1 MIRLISA
8 LLVALNFLL
17 AAPAWAQPSAA
28 KAKTQYIQ
36 VNGDR
41 IAYRKLGRG
50 NPMVMVNRL
59 RGTLDT
65 WDPLFLDQLAASNT
79 VIIVDYPGVGY
90 SAGQLPPDM
99 AKVATFIANFSTA
112 LKLDRFIIAGWS
124 WGGAAAQA
132 FLTDYPER
140 VTHAVLIGTN
150 PPGDIKVPFQP
161 QWLERALK
169 PINDLADEEILFFEP
184 ASPRSLLAAKASHER
199 IYARPDVTPK
209 IPATPEAF
217 QPFFMAITAFKDDK
231 ENRRSKLTQME
242 TPILVLS
249 GTNDTSTS
257 VLNWYP
263 LIGLIPRGQLI
274 VLPES
279 GHGPQHQYPTLATK
293 YIKDFLMHAAD

>member
-1 MIRLISA
+1 MIRWIPA

-17 AAPAWAQPSAA
+17 VAPAWAQPGAV

-50 NPMVMVNRL
+50 APMVMVNRL

-90 SAGQLPPDM
+90 SSGQLPPDM
-99 AKVATFIANFSTA
+99 AKVASFIADFSSA

-132 FLTDYPER
+132 FLIDYPAR

-169 PINDLADEEILFFEP
+169 PVNDLADEEILFFEP
-184 ASPRSLLAAKASHER
+184 ASPRSLRAAKASHER
-199 IYARPDVTPK
+199 IHARPDITSK
-209 IPATPEAF
+209 IPATQEAF
-217 QPFFMAITAFKDDK
+217 QPFFMAITGFKDDK
-231 ENRRSKLTQME
+231 ENRRGKLAQIQ

-263 LIGLIPRGQLI
+263 LIGQIPRGQLI

-279 GHGPQHQYPTLATK
+279 GHGPQHQYPALAAK
-293 YIKDFLMHAAD
+293 YIKDFVRHAED